1 MTRAAAALAAVAVL
15 LLGGPREGCAQAAG
29 DPVSRPPA
37 VTGQEWSRLRVSHD
51 NDALDI
57 WLAPWYRPDEEYTGG
72 VRAEAER
79 PGAAWW
85 RTLIGTA
92 KPPCGTRRSDP
103 CATRTFAF
111 GQQIYTGTRH
121 IGDTGSAP
129 GSRPNAG
136 WLYVE
141 ETERI
146 VAPLSLTAI
155 SVTVG
160 VTGEPALASTVQ
172 RVAHGYAA
180 AYNRPIDW
188 SWQMPFEPGID
199 LGLVR
204 TGRVPLSAGTA
215 WSLDLLPRIGARVG
229 TIHTDAM
236 AGVAARAS
244 WPASDP
250 FLAGIMPRGL
260 QVELQGGGDV
270 RGVARNAFLDG
281 TLFSP
286 SARVAKR
293 PVVGSWEGALT
304 VRYQRA
310 GLTYRAHGDGP
321 EHTGRTGPH
330 VWGSV
335 QAEWRLR

>member
-1 MTRAAAALAAVAVL
+1 VIRTAAAFAAVAVL
-15 LLGGPREGCAQAAG
+15 LGAPDAARAQGPRDSTPRTAASELG
-29 DPVSRPPA
+29 
-37 VTGQEWSRLRVSHD
+37 WSRLRVSHD
-51 NDALDI
+51 NDALDV

-85 RTLIGTA
+85 RRLIGTA
-92 KPPCGTRRSDP
+92 KPPCANRRSDP

-111 GQQIYTGTRH
+111 GQQIYTAARH
-121 IGDTGSAP
+121 IGDTGVAP

-136 WLYVE
+136 WLYLE

-146 VAPLSLTAI
+146 VAPLSLTAFT
-155 SVTVG
+155 VTVG
-160 VTGEPALASTVQ
+160 VTGEPALASTTQ

-188 SWQMPFEPGID
+188 SRQVPFEPGVD
-199 LGLVR
+199 LTLLR
-204 TGRVPLSAGTA
+204 TGRIPLSAGTA
-215 WSLDLLPRIGARVG
+215 WSLDVLPRAGVRLG
-229 TIHTDAM
+229 TVHTDAT

-244 WPASDP
+244 WPGSDP
-250 FLAGIMPRGL
+250 FLAGAMPRGF

-286 SARVAKR
+286 SVHVAKR

-304 VRYQRA
+304 VRYQRGA
-310 GLTYRAHGDGP
+310 LTYRAHGDGP
-321 EHTGRTGPH
+321 EHMGRTGPH